1 MIQLLETSYKNKR
14 KTFDENFRLRIHRA
28 ISWLKKAQASEDD
41 NDTKFISLWIAF
53 NAAYAKEFIG
63 ERAID
68 KATFQLFIKTVC
80 ELDSTQSLQ
89 KAIWEKLTHSVTKLV
104 QNRYTYQPFW
114 KFHNGEINKEKWLQQ
129 FNRQHQIALSAI
141 KNKNT
146 RKLLII
152 VFEHLYILRNQ
163 IIHGGATYN
172 SIANR
177 TQLKEACEILFML
190 IPIIISIMMD
200 NPNKT
205 TWGKPF
211 YPYIKENK

>member
-1 MIQLLETSYKNKR
+1 MLNTLEYNFIAHR
-14 KTFDENFRLRIHRA
+14 KEFNEDFRLRIHRA
-28 ISWLKKAQASEDD
+28 MSWLKRAQLAEEDH
-41 NDTKFISLWIAF
+41 DTKFISLWIAF
-53 NAAYAKEFIG
+53 NAAYAKELMG

-68 KATFQLFIKTVC
+68 KATFQAFIKTIC
-80 ELDSTQSLQ
+80 ELDSAQSLQ
-89 KAIWEKLTHSVTKLV
+89 KAIWEKLPQSVTKLV

-114 KFHNGEINKEKWLQQ
+114 KFHNGQISKEIWLSQ
-129 FNRQHQIALSAI
+129 FNTQHQIALTAI
-141 KNKNT
+141 RNKNT
-146 RKLLII
+146 SKLLII

-177 TQLKEACEILFML
+177 TQLKEACEILFTL
-190 IPIIISIMMD
+190 IPLIISIMMD

-205 TWGKPF
+205 AWGKPF